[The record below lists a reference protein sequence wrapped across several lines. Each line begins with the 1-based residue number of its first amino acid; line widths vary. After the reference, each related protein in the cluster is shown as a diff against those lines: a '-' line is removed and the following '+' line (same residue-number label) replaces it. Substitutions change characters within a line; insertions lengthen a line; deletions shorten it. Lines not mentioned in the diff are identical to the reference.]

1 MIVTKS
7 NKKKFIPAL
16 GYDWLTI
23 FYDVAIKVT
32 MPEKKFR
39 KELVQRVAAE
49 ENEKVLE
56 FGFGTAQNLII
67 AMHGSPKTK
76 FIGLDIDPKVKQI
89 AENKLKSENLE
100 IPLVLYD
107 GGTFPFESNTF
118 DKVFSSLVFYQLDTE
133 VKKHCL
139 KEVHRILKPNGKLI
153 IGDWGKPSSTYRRFL
168 FYVVQL
174 IDGFKTTQENVEGLL
189 PVYISECGFKNVT
202 ETGHVDTKIGTY
214 CYYRGEK

>member
-16 GYDWLTI
+16 RYDWLTI

-100 IPLVLYD
+100 IPLVLYN

-118 DKVFSSLVFYQLDTE
+118 DKVFSSLVFHQLDTE

-139 KEVHRILKPNGKLI
+139 KEIHRILKPNGKLI

-174 IDGFKTTQENVEGLL
+174 MDGFKTTQENVEGLL

-202 ETGHVDTKIGTY
+202 ETGHINTKIGTY

>member
-39 KELVQRVAAE
+39 KELLQRVAAE

-67 AMHGSPKTK
+67 AMQGSPKTK
-76 FIGLDIDPKVKQI
+76 FIDLDIDPKVKQI

-100 IPLVLYD
+100 IPLVLCD
-107 GGTFPFESNTF
+107 GGTFLFESNTF
-118 DKVFSSLVFYQLDTE
+118 DKVFSSLVFHQLDTE

-139 KEVHRILKPNGKLI
+139 KEIYRILKPNGKLI
-153 IGDWGKPSSTYRRFL
+153 IGD
-168 FYVVQL
+168 
-174 IDGFKTTQENVEGLL
+174 
-189 PVYISECGFKNVT
+189 
-202 ETGHVDTKIGTY
+202 
-214 CYYRGEK
+214 